1 VPRKMPSLTSVA
13 NKILR
18 RGSKAV
24 SSRRT
29 CDEIYGY
36 RTGGEKVS
44 ISERGAREHTE
55 DEVVSASSLATRLE
69 LTQVMQT
76 PDIHPDHAMRL
87 GHR

>member
-1 VPRKMPSLTSVA
+1 VPRQIPLLTSMA

-29 CDEIYGY
+29 CDEVHGY

-44 ISERGAREHTE
+44 ISERGAREQTE
-55 DEVVSASSLATRLE
+55 DEVVSASLATRLE
-69 LTQVMQT
+69 LTQLMQT
-76 PDIHPDHAMRL
+76 PDIRIMSCD
-87 GHR
+87 